1 MPLYI
6 TNGSTAKRMG
16 GYIQSQQGSM
26 IPTNSATS
34 GDLTDQNFSKSGVSH
49 LRVTM
54 GVPNSTNSVFW
65 ITGQAQ
71 LHTDTAVSG
80 ATDTGGYAGL
90 SIQRSTDGGSSFS
103 TIRSHGRWS
112 EGINA
117 DNDHNTRIQI
127 FFRDRPNTTGSLVYR
142 LCWNAHRSKVYFGR
156 VPSGQSGDTTNLIV
170 YEYDNGES
178 S

>member
-1 MPLYI
+1 MPLYT

-16 GYIQSQQGSM
+16 GYIQSKVTNMS
-26 IPTNSATS
+26 PTNAATS
-34 GDLTDQNFSKSGVSH
+34 GDLEDQNFTSSGVSD

-71 LHTDTAVSG
+71 LHTDTAAGG
-80 ATDTGGYAGL
+80 ATDAGGYAGL
-90 SIQRSTDGGSSFS
+90 SIQRSTNGGSSFS

-112 EGINA
+112 EGVA
-117 DNDHNTRIQI
+117 HDNDLNTRIQI
-127 FFRDRPNTTGSLVYR
+127 FFRDRPNTTGSLIYR

-156 VPSGQSGDTTNLIV
+156 QPSGQSGGTANLIV
-170 YEYDNGES
+170 YEYDNGETS
-178 S
+178 

>member
-26 IPTNSATS
+26 IPTNSATT
-34 GDLTDQNFSKSGVSH
+34 GDLTDQNFSKSGVSD

-71 LHTDTAVSG
+71 LHTDTAVGG

-117 DNDHNTRIQI
+117 DNDLNTRCQI

>member
-1 MPLYI
+1 MPLYT

-16 GYIQSQQGSM
+16 GYIQSQQASM
-26 IPTNSATS
+26 IPTNAATS
-34 GDLTDQNFSKSGVSH
+34 GDLTDQNFSKSGVSD

-54 GVPNSTNSVFW
+54 GVPNSVNSVFE

-117 DNDHNTRIQI
+117 DNDLNTRIQI
-127 FFRDRPNTTGSLVYR
+127 FFRDRPNTT
-142 LCWNAHRSKVYFGR
+142 
-156 VPSGQSGDTTNLIV
+156 
-170 YEYDNGES
+170 
-178 S
+178 

>member
-1 MPLYI
+1 MPLYV

-26 IPTNSATS
+26 IPTNAATS
-34 GDLTDQNFSKSGVSH
+34 GDLTDQNFSKSGVSD

>member
-1 MPLYI
+1 MPLYV

-34 GDLTDQNFSKSGVSH
+34 GDLTDQNFSRSGVSD

-54 GVPNSTNSVFW
+54 GVPNSTNSVFE

-127 FFRDRPNTTGSLVYR
+127 FFRDRPNTTGSLIYR

-156 VPSGQSGDTTNLIV
+156 VTSGQSGDTTNLIV

>member
-1 MPLYI
+1 MPLYV
-6 TNGSTAKRMG
+6 TNGSTSKRMG
-16 GYIQSQQGSM
+16 GYIQSQQAG
-26 IPTNSATS
+26 IRPTNASTS
-34 GDLTDQNFSKSGVSH
+34 GDYTDQNFTASGVSD

-71 LHTDTAVSG
+71 LHTDTAVGG
-80 ATDTGGYAGL
+80 ATDAGGYAGL
-90 SIQRSTDGGSSFS
+90 SIQRSTNGGSSFS

-112 EGINA
+112 EGVA
-117 DNDHNTRIQI
+117 HDNDLNTRIQI
-127 FFRDRPNTTGSLVYR
+127 FFRDRPNTTGSLIYR

>member
-1 MPLYI
+1 MPLYT

-34 GDLTDQNFSKSGVSH
+34 GDLTDQNFSRSGVSD

-71 LHTDTAVSG
+71 LHTDTAG
-80 ATDTGGYAGL
+80 AGSDTGGYGGL
-90 SIQRSTDGGSSFS
+90 AIWRSTNGGSSFS
-103 TIRSHGRWS
+103 LIRSHGRWS
-112 EGINA
+112 EGIGV
-117 DNDHNTRIQI
+117 DDDLNTRAQI
-127 FFRDRPNTTGSLVYR
+127 FFRDRPNTTGTVIYQLR
-142 LCWNAHRSKVYFGR
+142 WNAHRSKVYWGR
-156 VPSGQSGDTTNLIV
+156 QPSGQSGGTTNLIV
-170 YEYDNGES
+170 YEYDNGETS
-178 S
+178 

>member
-1 MPLYI
+1 MPLYV
-6 TNGSTAKRMG
+6 TNGSTSKRMG
-16 GYIQSQQGSM
+16 GYIQSQQAG
-26 IPTNSATS
+26 IRPTNASTS
-34 GDLTDQNFSKSGVSH
+34 GDYTDQNFTASGVSD

-71 LHTDTAVSG
+71 LHTDTAVGG
-80 ATDTGGYAGL
+80 ATDAGGYAGL
-90 SIQRSTDGGSSFS
+90 SIQRSTNGGSSFS

-112 EGINA
+112 EGVA
-117 DNDHNTRIQI
+117 HDNDLNTRIQI
-127 FFRDRPNTTGSLVYR
+127 FFRDRPSTTGSLIYR

>member
-34 GDLTDQNFSKSGVSH
+34 GDLTDQNFSKSGVSD

-71 LHTDTAVSG
+71 LHTDTAVGG

-142 LCWNAHRSKVYFGR
+142 PVSYTHLRAHE
-156 VPSGQSGDTTNLIV
+156 T
-170 YEYDNGES
+170 
-178 S
+178 

>member
-1 MPLYI
+1 MPLYT

-16 GYIQSQQGSM
+16 GYIQSKVANM
-26 IPTNSATS
+26 NPTNAATT
-34 GDLTDQNFSKSGVSH
+34 GDLTDQNFSDGSSSD

-71 LHTDTAVSG
+71 LHTDTNPG
-80 ATDTGGYAGL
+80 GHTDTGGYAGL
-90 SIQRSTDGGSSFS
+90 SIQRSTNGGSSFS
-103 TIRSHGRWS
+103 TIRSHGTWS
-112 EGINA
+112 EGIGV
-117 DNDHNTRIQI
+117 DDDLNTRIQI

-156 VPSGQSGDTTNLIV
+156 VPSSQGGGTTNLIV

>member
-1 MPLYI
+1 MPLYV
-6 TNGSTAKRMG
+6 TNGSTSKRMG
-16 GYIQSQQGSM
+16 GYIQSQQASM
-26 IPTNSATS
+26 IPTNAATS
-34 GDLTDQNFSKSGVSH
+34 GDLTDQNFSKSGVSD

-54 GVPNSTNSVFW
+54 GVPNSTNSVFE

>member
-34 GDLTDQNFSKSGVSH
+34 GDLTDQNFSKSGVTD

-71 LHTDTAVSG
+71 LHTDTAVGG

-117 DNDHNTRIQI
+117 DNDLNTRCQI

>member
-1 MPLYI
+1 MPLYT

-16 GYIQSQQGSM
+16 GYIQSKVANM
-26 IPTNSATS
+26 NPTNGVSS
-34 GDLTDQNFSKSGVSH
+34 GDYDNQQFTDGSNSSLQVN
-49 LRVTM
+49 M

-71 LHTDTAVSG
+71 LHTDTNPG
-80 ATDTGGYAGL
+80 GHTDTGGYAGL
-90 SIQRSTDGGSSFS
+90 SIQRSTNGGSSFS

-112 EGINA
+112 EGIGV
-117 DNDHNTRIQI
+117 DDDLNTRIQI

>member
-1 MPLYI
+1 MPLYT

-16 GYIQSQQGSM
+16 GYIQSQQASM
-26 IPTNSATS
+26 IPTNAATS
-34 GDLTDQNFSKSGVSH
+34 GDLTDQNFSKSGVSD

-54 GVPNSTNSVFW
+54 GVPNSVNSVFE

-117 DNDHNTRIQI
+117 DNDLNTRCQI
-127 FFRDRPNTTGSLVYR
+127 FFRDRPGTTGSLVYR

-156 VPSGQSGDTTNLIV
+156 VPSGQTRDSEQLCF
-170 YEYDNGES
+170 
-178 S
+178 

>member
-6 TNGSTAKRMG
+6 TNGSTSKRMG
-16 GYIQSQQGSM
+16 GYIQSQQASM
-26 IPTNSATS
+26 NPTNAAST
-34 GDLTDQNFSKSGVSH
+34 GDLTDQNFTKSGVSD

-54 GVPNSTNSVFW
+54 GVPNSANSVFE

>member
-1 MPLYI
+1 MPLYV
-6 TNGSTAKRMG
+6 TNGSTSKRMG
-16 GYIQSQQGSM
+16 GYIQSQQAGM
-26 IPTNSATS
+26 RPTNASTS
-34 GDLTDQNFSKSGVSH
+34 GDYTDQNFTASGVSD

-71 LHTDTAVSG
+71 LHTDTAVGG
-80 ATDTGGYAGL
+80 ATDAGGYAGL
-90 SIQRSTDGGSSFS
+90 SIQRSTNGGSSFS

-112 EGINA
+112 EGVA
-117 DNDHNTRIQI
+117 HDNDLNTRIQI
-127 FFRDRPNTTGSLVYR
+127 FFRDRPSTTGSLIYR

-156 VPSGQSGDTTNLIV
+156 VPSDQSGDTTNLIV